1 MMRFALAVVSIL
13 ASTSFAAPP
22 VELPRALCVDAEPF
36 QAALE
41 GAGPGWQLRFGSD
54 GAPRELAA
62 ERLVVWGRFVEP
74 RAGVHVVLADGG
86 ILIAGKVHIDRE
98 QLRGES
104 QACETWSL
112 PLELIAGMVLRPPNE
127 PAAVDAWL
135 ARIATANSASDRVLL
150 DNGDELTGAVAGL
163 DENGLSLETDAGKT
177 KIAIDQVAAII
188 FNSTLVH
195 KSRPSGLRAIV
206 GLNDGSRLMVI
217 ELAAAN
223 GRAKFKLAGGADLE
237 AATGAIVCLQ
247 PLGGRAVYLS
257 DLKPAG
263 YRHVPFLQM
272 SWPFQ
277 NDRNVLGGQLRAG
290 GKPYAKG
297 LGMHSPARITYDIG
311 DSFRRFEAGLA
322 VDAESGSRGSVVF
335 RVFTD
340 DGSGTL
346 VERATSEVVRGG
358 QEPIPIAVDLSGVK
372 RLSLLVDFADH
383 GDELDHADW
392 LDARLLK

>member
-1 MMRFALAVVSIL
+1 MMRFAVVALSIL
-13 ASTSFAAPP
+13 ASTSVAAPP
-22 VELPRALCVDAEPF
+22 GELPRALCVDAEPF
-36 QAALE
+36 HAALE
-41 GAGPGWQLRFGSD
+41 GAGPGWQLRFGPE
-54 GAPRELAA
+54 GAARQLAA
-62 ERLVVWGRFVEP
+62 ERLVAWGRFVEP
-74 RAGVHVVLADGG
+74 RAGIHVVLADGG
-86 ILIAGKVHIDRE
+86 ILIATKVHIDRE
-98 QLRGES
+98 QLHGES
-104 QACETWSL
+104 PACQTWSL
-112 PLELIAGMVLRPPNE
+112 PLELVAGLVLRPPSE

-135 ARIATANSASDRVLL
+135 ARIVAANSASDRVLL
-150 DNGDELTGAVAGL
+150 DNGDELTGVVAGL
-163 DENGLSLETDAGKT
+163 DENGLSLETDGGKS
-177 KIAIDQVAAII
+177 KIAIDQAAAII
-188 FNSTLVH
+188 FNATLVH
-195 KSRPSGLRAIV
+195 KARPSGLRAIV
-206 GLNDGSRLMVI
+206 GLNDGSRLLVI
-217 ELAAAN
+217 DLAADQE
-223 GRAKFKLAGGADLE
+223 RAKLRLAGGADLE
-237 AATGAIVCLQ
+237 AATGAIVCLK
-247 PLGGRAVYLS
+247 PLGGRTVYLS

-277 NDRNVLGGQLRAG
+277 IDRSVLGGQLRAG
-290 GKPYAKG
+290 GRPYAKG

-311 DSFRRFEAGLA
+311 DSFRRFESEVA

-358 QEPIPIAVDLSGVK
+358 QDPVPIAVGLSGVK